1 MSFSM
6 ASRTIFRNYCS
17 PIISIRAFSAAP
29 EHPLRIDRLKHK
41 HEGIVQIRM
50 NRPETKNA
58 ISKAMLDGFCKA
70 VEELKF
76 DKSARVLILRS
87 DVPGA
92 FCTGADLK
100 ERRTMPVEEVPKFVD
115 RIRRLTADLAS
126 LPIPVI
132 AAIDG
137 FALGGGLEI
146 ALACD
151 IRVATKD
158 AKMGLTE
165 TKLAIIPGAGG
176 TQRLTRAVGVS
187 KAKELIFTAKM
198 IDGTEAE
205 RIGLVTQAVDDKSS
219 VPYAIKIA
227 EDILKNGP
235 IAIKV
240 AKIAVDLGAQTDLAS
255 GLVVEQQCYAQVIPT
270 RDRLEALKAFAEKRA
285 PNFKGE

>member
-1 MSFSM
+1 
-6 ASRTIFRNYCS
+6 
-17 PIISIRAFSAAP
+17 
-29 EHPLRIDRLKHK
+29 
-41 HEGIVQIRM
+41 
-50 NRPETKNA
+50 
-58 ISKAMLDGFCKA
+58 
-70 VEELKF
+70 
-76 DKSARVLILRS
+76 
-87 DVPGA
+87 
-92 FCTGADLK
+92 
-100 ERRTMPVEEVPKFVD
+100 MPVEEVPKFVD
-115 RIRRLTADLAS
+115 RIRRLTADLAN

-198 IDGTEAE
+198 IDGAEAE
-205 RIGLVTQAVDDKSS
+205 KIGLVNQAVDDKSS

-255 GLVVEQQCYAQVIPT
+255 GLVIEQQCYAQVIPT
-270 RDRLEALKAFAEKRA
+270 SDRLEALKAFTEKRV

>member
-1 MSFSM
+1 MIFQFS
-6 ASRTIFRNYCS
+6 
-17 PIISIRAFSAAP
+17 
-29 EHPLRIDRLKHK
+29 H
-41 HEGIVQIRM
+41 
-50 NRPETKNA
+50 
-58 ISKAMLDGFCKA
+58 A

-100 ERRTMPVEEVPKFVD
+100 ERKTMPVEEVPKFVD
-115 RIRRLTADLAS
+115 RIRRLTADLAN

-198 IDGTEAE
+198 IDGAEAE
-205 RIGLVTQAVDDKSS
+205 KIGLVNQAVDDKSS

-255 GLVVEQQCYAQVIPT
+255 GLVIEQQCYAQVIPT
-270 RDRLEALKAFAEKRA
+270 SDRLEALKAFTEKRV